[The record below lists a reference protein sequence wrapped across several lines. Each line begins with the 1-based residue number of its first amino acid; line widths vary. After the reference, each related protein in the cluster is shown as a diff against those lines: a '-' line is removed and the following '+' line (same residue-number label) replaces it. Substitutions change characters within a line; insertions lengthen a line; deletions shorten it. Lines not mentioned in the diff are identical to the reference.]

1 MRGLLPMLSKPTGSP
16 PQTHRPGGFTGD
28 DPAGDRPVD
37 ASERLVDRHEGE
49 YEMVRSNN
57 NGGQVLSVLV
67 NAVLIAGVMA
77 GMAAAVVPMVA

>member
-1 MRGLLPMLSKPTGSP
+1 
-16 PQTHRPGGFTGD
+16 
-28 DPAGDRPVD
+28 
-37 ASERLVDRHEGE
+37 
-49 YEMVRSNN
+49 MVRSNN